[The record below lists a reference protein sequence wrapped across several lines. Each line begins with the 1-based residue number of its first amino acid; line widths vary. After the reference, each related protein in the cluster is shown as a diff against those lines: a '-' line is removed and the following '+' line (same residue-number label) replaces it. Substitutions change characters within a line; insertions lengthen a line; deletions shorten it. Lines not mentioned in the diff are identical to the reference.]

1 MRHTDVEDTERRS
14 GMRKSQMRIPSQVM
28 NMLDRLYIQNDPE
41 LMNLIREHLTEREIR
56 SKESDVGTDPHG
68 QIIVLGACRV
78 REDHLLGIAKRF
90 GLGAD
95 RLVFV
100 TNYKLQ
106 GFSVEKLRYNS
117 RFALILIGPVD
128 HRLPGET
135 GFSSITSRLHSQPGF
150 PPVRDLRSNNELKI
164 TKANFRSAL
173 ADALEE
179 CVIVA

>member
-1 MRHTDVEDTERRS
+1 
-14 GMRKSQMRIPSQVM
+14 MRKSQMRMPSQIM
-28 NMLDRLYIQNDPE
+28 NMLDSLYIQDDPE
-41 LMNLIREHLTEREIR
+41 LMNLIRAHLTDWEIR
-56 SKESDVGTDPHG
+56 SSEDSDMGTDPHG

-78 REDHLLGIAKRF
+78 REDHLLGIAKSF

-95 RLVFV
+95 RIVFV

-106 GFSVEKLRYNS
+106 GFSVEKLRYNR
-117 RFALILIGPVD
+117 RFALVLIGPVD
-128 HRLPGET
+128 HRIPGEV